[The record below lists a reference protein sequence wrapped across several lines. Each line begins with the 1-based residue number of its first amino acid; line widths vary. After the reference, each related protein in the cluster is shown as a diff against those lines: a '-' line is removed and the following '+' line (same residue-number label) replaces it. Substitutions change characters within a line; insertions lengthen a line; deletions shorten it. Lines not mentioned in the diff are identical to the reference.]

1 MFLPLSKAEDFDRVI
16 SKITDERDQL
26 EEKYFKV
33 RSEYTTALNMR
44 DDLLVKVEEYKD
56 TLKKLENSK

>member
-1 MFLPLSKAEDFDRVI
+1 
-16 SKITDERDQL
+16 L